1 MDLLS
6 PLSVRGHVIELQ
18 RSDPRHL
25 TGSGAAGSITAT
37 AGPEARLGPAN
48 VGTPTTVGTPTAGFG
63 KLFFDALNNVN
74 DLQHTTMDLTEAMLT
89 DPDSVDIHDVTVA
102 IAEANLALSM
112 TKAIMDRAIRA
123 YQEVINTR

>member
-6 PLSVRGHVIELQ
+6 PLSAKGHVIELQ
-18 RSDPRHL
+18 ASDPRHISSSHG
-25 TGSGAAGSITAT
+25 TVKSPS
-37 AGPEARLGPAN
+37 
-48 VGTPTTVGTPTAGFG
+48 GTPGFG
-63 KLFFDALNNVN
+63 RLLFDALNNVN
-74 DLQHTTMDLTEAMLT
+74 DMQHTTMDLTEAMLT

-123 YQEVINTR
+123 YQGIINTR

>member
-6 PLSVRGHVIELQ
+6 PLSVQGHVVELS

-25 TGSGAAGSITAT
+25 SGSVLAGRASGSPGAQGAAD
-37 AGPEARLGPAN
+37 PES
-48 VGTPTTVGTPTAGFG
+48 GFG
-63 KLFFDALNNVN
+63 RLFFDALNNVN
-74 DLQHTTMDLTEAMLT
+74 NLQHTTMDLTETMLT

>member
-6 PLSVRGHVIELQ
+6 PLSVRGHVVELQ

-25 TGSGAAGSITAT
+25 PGSGIGPVAASKPD
-37 AGPEARLGPAN
+37 PES
-48 VGTPTTVGTPTAGFG
+48 GFG
-63 KLFFDALNNVN
+63 RLFFDALNNVN

-123 YQEVINTR
+123 YQTVINTR

>member
-6 PLSVRGHVIELQ
+6 PLSVQGHVIELQ

-25 TGSGAAGSITAT
+25 PGSGVMPGAT
-37 AGPEARLGPAN
+37 TRSASTSVVSGPEA
-48 VGTPTTVGTPTAGFG
+48 GFG
-63 KLFFDALNNVN
+63 RLFFDALNNVN
-74 DLQHTTMDLTEAMLT
+74 DLQHTTMDLTETMLT

>member
-6 PLSVRGHVIELQ
+6 PLTVQGNVVELS
-18 RSDPRHL
+18 RTDPRHL
-25 TGSGAAGSITAT
+25 SGSVLAGRASAAGEAQG
-37 AGPEARLGPAN
+37 AVNPES
-48 VGTPTTVGTPTAGFG
+48 GFG
-63 KLFFDALNNVN
+63 RLFFDALNNVN
-74 DLQHTTMDLTEAMLT
+74 NLQHTTMDLTESMLT
-89 DPDSVDIHDVTVA
+89 DPDSVDVHDVTVA

>member
-6 PLSVRGHVIELQ
+6 PLAAQGNVIELS

-25 TGSGAAGSITAT
+25 SGSVSASASEPAGGAGSG
-37 AGPEARLGPAN
+37 E
-48 VGTPTTVGTPTAGFG
+48 AGFG
-63 KLFFDALNNVN
+63 KVLFDALNGVN
-74 DLQHTTMDLTEAMLT
+74 RLQLTSSDLTQAMIT

-102 IAEANLALSM
+102 MAEANLALSM

-123 YQEVINTR
+123 YQSIVNLR

>member
-6 PLSVRGHVIELQ
+6 PLSARGHVIELQ
-18 RSDPRHL
+18 ATDPRHISTSRGAVKPP
-25 TGSGAAGSITAT
+25 TGST
-37 AGPEARLGPAN
+37 PE
-48 VGTPTTVGTPTAGFG
+48 AGFG

-74 DLQHTTMDLTEAMLT
+74 DMQNTTMDLTESMIT

-112 TKAIMDRAIRA
+112 TKAIMDKAIRA
-123 YQEVINTR
+123 YQEIINTR

>member
-25 TGSGAAGSITAT
+25 SGSGAAGSIAAT
-37 AGPEARLGPAN
+37 AGPEARLGPES
-48 VGTPTTVGTPTAGFG
+48 GFG

-123 YQEVINTR
+123 YQEVINIR

>member
-6 PLSVRGHVIELQ
+6 PLSAHGQVIELQ

-25 TGSGAAGSITAT
+25 PGTQGAGGARPA
-37 AGPEARLGPAN
+37 ADEARTGAS
-48 VGTPTTVGTPTAGFG
+48 GESGFG
-63 KLFFDALNNVN
+63 RLLFDALNNVN
-74 DLQHTTMDLTEAMLT
+74 DRQHRTMDLTEAMLT
-89 DPDSVDIHDVTVA
+89 DPDSVDAHDVTVA

-123 YQEVINTR
+123 YQEIINTR

>member
-6 PLSVRGHVIELQ
+6 PLSVQGHVVELE

-25 TGSGAAGSITAT
+25 SGSVAAGRAAGVLTTQGAAS
-37 AGPEARLGPAN
+37 GPEA
-48 VGTPTTVGTPTAGFG
+48 GFG
-63 KLFFDALNNVN
+63 GLFFNALNNVN
-74 DLQHTTMDLTEAMLT
+74 EIQHTTMDLTEAMLT

>member
-6 PLSVRGHVIELQ
+6 PLSVQGHVIELQ

-25 TGSGAAGSITAT
+25 SGSVLAGRAAGVPAAAEPS
-37 AGPEARLGPAN
+37 GPEG
-48 VGTPTTVGTPTAGFG
+48 GFG
-63 KLFFDALNNVN
+63 RLFFDALNNVN

>member
-6 PLSVRGHVIELQ
+6 PLSVQGHIIDLQ
-18 RSDPRHL
+18 RTDPRHL
-25 TGSGAAGSITAT
+25 PASAVAGANGQAAT
-37 AGPEARLGPAN
+37 PE
-48 VGTPTTVGTPTAGFG
+48 AGFG

-74 DLQHTTMDLTEAMLT
+74 DLQNTTMDLTEMMLT

-102 IAEANLALSM
+102 IAEASLALSM

>member
-6 PLSVRGHVIELQ
+6 SISLRGHVITLQ
-18 RSDPRHL
+18 TSDPRHL
-25 TGSGAAGSITAT
+25 SGSHGPARLGGAAGSSAT
-37 AGPEARLGPAN
+37 AGPEDGIGPE
-48 VGTPTTVGTPTAGFG
+48 TGFG
-63 KLFFDALNNVN
+63 KLFFSALNNVN

>member
-6 PLSVRGHVIELQ
+6 PLSAKGHVIELQ
-18 RSDPRHL
+18 ASDPRHISSSR
-25 TGSGAAGSITAT
+25 TV
-37 AGPEARLGPAN
+37 PP
-48 VGTPTTVGTPTAGFG
+48 VGTSPEAGFG
-63 KLFFDALNNVN
+63 KLFFEALNNVN
-74 DLQHTTMDLTEAMLT
+74 DMQHTTMDLTEAMMT

-123 YQEVINTR
+123 YQDIINTR

>member
-6 PLSVRGHVIELQ
+6 PLSVQGHVIELQ
-18 RSDPRHL
+18 RTDPRHIA
-25 TGSGAAGSITAT
+25 GSAAAGQIPGAASRSALTSGVSD
-37 AGPEARLGPAN
+37 PES
-48 VGTPTTVGTPTAGFG
+48 VGTPTSGFG

-74 DLQHTTMDLTEAMLT
+74 DLQHTTMDLSESMLT

-112 TKAIMDRAIRA
+112 TKAIMDKAIRA

>member
-6 PLSVRGHVIELQ
+6 PLSVQGHVIQLQ

-25 TGSGAAGSITAT
+25 AGSGIAMSGGVQA
-37 AGPEARLGPAN
+37 PAN
-48 VGTPTTVGTPTAGFG
+48 PESGFG
-63 KLFFDALNNVN
+63 RLFFDALNNVN
-74 DLQHTTMDLTEAMLT
+74 DLQHTTMDMTEAMLT

>member
-6 PLSVRGHVIELQ
+6 PLTIQGHVIELQ
-18 RSDPRHL
+18 RTDPRHL
-25 TGSGAAGSITAT
+25 PASAAAAPAAAAT
-37 AGPEARLGPAN
+37 PE
-48 VGTPTTVGTPTAGFG
+48 AGFG

-74 DLQHTTMDLTEAMLT
+74 DLQHTTMDLTEMMLT